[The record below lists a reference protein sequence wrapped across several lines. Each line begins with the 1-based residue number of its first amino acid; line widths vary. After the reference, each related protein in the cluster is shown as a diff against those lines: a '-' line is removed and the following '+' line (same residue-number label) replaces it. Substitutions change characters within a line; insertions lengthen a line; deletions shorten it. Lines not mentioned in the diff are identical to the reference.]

1 MILFRLQ
8 ITLKVT
14 VYFQSPIYFLP
25 FCSRYTVSV
34 IPFVWKDL
42 QNQLTST
49 KLLQC
54 DPKSKNDMEPFFMK
68 VSTYVLGIR
77 ILDFAAK

>member
-1 MILFRLQ
+1 MSFIPVC
-8 ITLKVT
+8 IP
-14 VYFQSPIYFLP
+14 VYVEWLS

-54 DPKSKNDMEPFFMK
+54 DPKSKNDVEPFFMK
-68 VSTYVLGIR
+68 ASTPVVASR
-77 ILDFAAK
+77 FMDFAAK